1 MKPITALIILDGFGY
16 REEKEY
22 NAILTDGGPGFS
34 TETITY
40 MVYKVAFGEM
50 RQGYGTAMAV
60 ILFLIILVLGG
71 FQSTALRKREVQ
83 L

>member
-1 MKPITALIILDGFGY
+1 
-16 REEKEY
+16 
-22 NAILTDGGPGFS
+22 
-34 TETITY
+34 

-60 ILFLIILVLGG
+60 ILFLIILVFGG
-71 FQSTALRKREVQ
+71 FQSTMLRKREVQ